1 VLADAKFLW
10 IRHVY
15 DIPIDQVVRGLKMVL
30 ATEVVFGAA
39 CTFTKLSMLMLVWRV
54 LSSATAFWRRA
65 TLLAIIVVTIQ
76 GSVFCLTVVFQ
87 CR

>member
-1 VLADAKFLW
+1 M
-10 IRHVY
+10 Y

-39 CTFTKLSMLMLVWRV
+39 CTLTKLSMLMLVRRM
-54 LSSATAFWRRA
+54 LSSATVFWRRI

-76 GSVFCLTVVFQ
+76 GSVFCLSVIFQ